1 MQTIDTKELIAFPGG
16 NVAENFSFDCSTTYG
31 NFTFHFKWLNEKWNL
46 WVTLPDEEVRQ
57 AGVIPGITSWS
68 EFSDYGL
75 LFTSN
80 MESID
85 YNSLFST
92 EMYLIKWL

>member
-1 MQTIDTKELIAFPGG
+1 MQTIDTTELLPFPSS
-16 NVAENFSFDCSTTYG
+16 NISENFTFECSTTYG
-31 NFTFHFKWLNEKWNL
+31 VFIFHFKWLNNRWNL
-46 WVTLPDEEVRQ
+46 WVTLPSGEVRQ
-57 AGVIPGITSWS
+57 AGVYPGVMSWS

-75 LFTSN
+75 IFQTN

-85 YNSLFST
+85 YNSLFAT

>member
-1 MQTIDTKELIAFPGG
+1 MQTINTKEQIAFPGG
-16 NVAENFSFDCSTTYG
+16 SVAENFLFDCSTTYG
-31 NFTFHFKWLNEKWNL
+31 NFTFHFKWINEKWNL
-46 WVTLPDEEVRQ
+46 WVTLPNGEVRQ

-75 LFTSN
+75 VFESN